1 MKVPVITFIPAFT
14 VVCIVGCTSI
24 SETSDIQPRQVV
36 APGMKASQQKPQL
49 RQWSETQLSILRA
62 FALQESPKLWQTVQA
77 LRAERE
83 TRTAALTKLRAELV
97 DFGRDPEAD
106 PDYAALKAANDGLL
120 ESLNAVYTKIED
132 AYFAYKKYQATPGNK
147 EYGDM
152 MRRVLD
158 DGMNEAAAA
167 EGRYLRMSRE
177 K

>member
-1 MKVPVITFIPAFT
+1 MKASAITLIWTFA
-14 VVCIVGCTSI
+14 VACVVGCTSI
-24 SETSDIQPRQVV
+24 SETSDIQPGQVV
-36 APGMKASQQKPQL
+36 VPGMKVSQQKPQL
-49 RQWSETQLSILRA
+49 RQWNETQLGILRA

-83 TRTAALTKLRAELV
+83 TRTAALAKLRAELV

-106 PDYAALKAANDGLL
+106 PDFAALNAANEGLL
-120 ESLNAVYTKIED
+120 ESLNAVYTKIEG

-158 DGMNEAAAA
+158 DGMNEATAA